1 MKKHVDQFKPGQSI
15 PHCHLN
21 AKLTSNHEVSPPE
34 LLHQVKLVGAKDP
47 FKFITLNLVLQQTL
61 PGQNARNNSL
71 TPDKIRS
78 LCARDRS
85 LHVLVRHFVGAYM

>member
-15 PHCHLN
+15 PHCHLK
-21 AKLTSNHEVSPPE
+21 AEVSPPE

-61 PGQNARNNSL
+61 PGQN
-71 TPDKIRS
+71 TP
-78 LCARDRS
+78 
-85 LHVLVRHFVGAYM
+85 

>member
-15 PHCHLN
+15 PHCHLK

-61 PGQNARNNSL
+61 PGQN
-71 TPDKIRS
+71 TP
-78 LCARDRS
+78 
-85 LHVLVRHFVGAYM
+85 

>member
-21 AKLTSNHEVSPPE
+21 AELTSNDEMSPPK

-47 FKFITLNLVLQQTL
+47 FKFITLNLVLQRTL
-61 PGQNARNNSL
+61 PGQN
-71 TPDKIRS
+71 TPLI
-78 LCARDRS
+78 
-85 LHVLVRHFVGAYM
+85 VYV